1 MIFLGSDAPP
11 EATSPDEIAQ
21 IEDKDNE
28 AKVQRVE
35 SLIKESVQESEDE
48 PGDEERW
55 REVAQRL
62 RWDNAQQV
70 EPPGL
75 NLGLTHSQCPSALT
89 GMDAAR
95 RVDSIFAH
103 CASLTALFQ

>member
-35 SLIKESVQESEDE
+35 SLIKESAQESEDE
-48 PGDEERW
+48 PG
-55 REVAQRL
+55 
-62 RWDNAQQV
+62 
-70 EPPGL
+70 G
-75 NLGLTHSQCPSALT
+75 
-89 GMDAAR
+89 
-95 RVDSIFAH
+95 
-103 CASLTALFQ
+103 